1 MNTRKITLLGP
12 QGTNIFILLIFLFF
26 IFISWFTLYTLTDF
40 QGLEFDVD
48 NILTRQVVFSIASII
63 VFFLLTYLS
72 IDNLQNYANIL
83 FFIVVGLLGSLFFT
97 QPRLGVRRW
106 FDLGPI
112 DIQPSEF
119 AKVIIVVFVANY
131 LSRNLNKGILIA
143 LIFGTVLLINFQP
156 DLGTAL
162 IISFVFLSMLLLSN
176 IKLRYMSLLFLIGIS
191 LFFIFLEIGSRVDN
205 INIVTQYQISRLN
218 EFFSADLD
226 FSQSQSRLLI
236 SSGGLFG
243 QYFAAENIEKI
254 FVPVETTDF
263 IFAAYAYNFGFF
275 GILFLLALWGLL
287 FSRLRRILTVSD
299 SDFDKFVI
307 AGFIALLSFQIIINI
322 STVVGLIPVTG
333 LPFPLLS
340 LGGSSMVSIAVIFG
354 ITNRIFIENNI
365 TI

>member
-12 QGTNIFILLIFLFF
+12 QGTNIFSLLIFLFF

-40 QGLEFDVD
+40 EGLEFDVD
-48 NILTRQVVFSIASII
+48 NILTRQVVFSVASII

-72 IDNLQNYANIL
+72 IDNLQTYANIL
-83 FFIVVGLLGSLFFT
+83 FFIVVGLLGSLYFT

-176 IKLRYMSLLFLIGIS
+176 IKLRYMSLLLLTGVS

-218 EFFSADLD
+218 EFFSAELD

-236 SSGGLFG
+236 SSGGLLD
-243 QYFAAENIEKI
+243 NILQPKI
-254 FVPVETTDF
+254 LKKYLFQLRQQ
-263 IFAAYAYNFGFF
+263 
-275 GILFLLALWGLL
+275 ILSLQHTRTILVFLE
-287 FSRLRRILTVSD
+287 FYSY
-299 SDFDKFVI
+299 
-307 AGFIALLSFQIIINI
+307 LLSG
-322 STVVGLIPVTG
+322 VYYLVG
-333 LPFPLLS
+333 S
-340 LGGSSMVSIAVIFG
+340 EES
-354 ITNRIFIENNI
+354 
-365 TI
+365 

>member
-48 NILTRQVVFSIASII
+48 NILTRQVVFSVASII

-72 IDNLQNYANIL
+72 IDNLQTYANIL
-83 FFIVVGLLGSLFFT
+83 FFIVVGLLGSLYFT

-176 IKLRYMSLLFLIGIS
+176 IKLRYMSLLLLTGVS

-218 EFFSADLD
+218 EFFSAELD

-275 GILFLLALWGLL
+275 GILFLPFALIG
-287 FSRLRRILTVSD
+287 
-299 SDFDKFVI
+299 
-307 AGFIALLSFQIIINI
+307 G
-322 STVVGLIPVTG
+322 
-333 LPFPLLS
+333 S
-340 LGGSSMVSIAVIFG
+340 LGFNTASLSGDLLLQATDFVQGIFAGQLVAGSLF
-354 ITNRIFIENNI
+354 TNFMLI
-365 TI
+365 TILGFVSMRLFISFSLYETKLVPTR